1 MNTKPT
7 KKQIE
12 DWELKAAQYADSQTG
27 EYFYEYQLAKNEKFA
42 ELAATWGAS
51 QALIAAEERINNT
64 VVTPGETH
72 HDFRKAI
79 AARVADMAKD
89 TFRSSQT

>member
-1 MNTKPT
+1 MNIKPT
-7 KKQIE
+7 PEQV
-12 DWELKAAQYADSQTG
+12 DNWELKAAQYADSQTG
-27 EYFYEYQLAKNEKFA
+27 EYYEYQQAKNEKFA